1 MSFSKISY
9 VKKLFSIYVEYLQI
23 DLTNSLLNSNSCY
36 RNIDIIIIL
45 KDVFNMLYLSDE
57 ILEKKKDKIDNLLE
71 EIRKLIEEYD
81 SLKKTEKADL
91 DFQN

>member
-1 MSFSKISY
+1 MSYIKIVKSMSFSKISY

-57 ILEKKKDKIDNLLE
+57 ILEKKERQD
-71 EIRKLIEEYD
+71 R
-81 SLKKTEKADL
+81 
-91 DFQN
+91 

>member
-91 DFQN
+91 D

>member
-91 DFQN
+91 DFQ